1 MTSMLVCKYSERMWR
16 HGHRLYWKGGRSNQN
31 GRACMWI
38 CVTDAVKDA
47 NVPRIWKKV
56 TYMILHEQWWC
67 RQLMSVERS
76 EVTLVLIKR
85 SFYFELTETHVIKV
99 EGRIGRILSQLFLN
113 APQRRF
119 IVESSRSAQTEQ
131 RCIICASMA
140 ALTSE
145 KRWVNQP
152 KLNRVKSRSQFCWRR
167 ETAAEPRL

>member
-1 MTSMLVCKYSERMWR
+1 
-16 HGHRLYWKGGRSNQN
+16 
-31 GRACMWI
+31 
-38 CVTDAVKDA
+38 
-47 NVPRIWKKV
+47 
-56 TYMILHEQWWC
+56 
-67 RQLMSVERS
+67 MSVERS

-113 APQRRF
+113 APQRRL

-145 KRWVNQP
+145 KR
-152 KLNRVKSRSQFCWRR
+152 
-167 ETAAEPRL
+167 